1 MSKNPTV
8 ILLDIDDTLY
18 EYSRSHSEGMN
29 RAEHLL
35 LKEIVIRKSEFGSV
49 YDSAKSSVKNLLGHT
64 AASHSRLLY
73 FKRLLEQLGLAS
85 RVDLAY
91 QMESAYWVGFIMAMK
106 MEEAAL
112 EFLQKARERGVPVI
126 LATDLTA
133 GIQIRKVMQLGIH
146 PYIFG
151 MLTSEEIG
159 LDKPAP
165 AFARELQARFQ
176 FDFSRA
182 WVVGDDHAKDGG
194 LAEALNCAFWK
205 APAGSLRRGFFETL
219 TRNLGEI

>member
-8 ILLDIDDTLY
+8 IVLDIDDTLY

-35 LKEIVIRKSEFGSV
+35 LQELVVGKSQFDSI
-49 YDSAKSSVKNLLGHT
+49 YDSAKSSVKNLLGPT

-73 FKRLLEQLGLAS
+73 FKRLLEQLGLSS

-91 QMESAYWVGFIMAMK
+91 QMESAYWVGFIMAMRI
-106 MEEAAL
+106 EEAAL
-112 EFLQKARERGVPVI
+112 DFLQKARERGVPVI
-126 LATDLTA
+126 LATDLTT

-165 AFARELQARFQ
+165 AFARELRARFQ

-182 WVVGDDHAKDGG
+182 WVVGDDNAKDGG
-194 LAEALNCAFWK
+194 LAKELNCAFRK
-205 APAGSLRRGFFETL
+205 APTGSLRKGFFETL
-219 TRNLGEI
+219 TKSLGEI